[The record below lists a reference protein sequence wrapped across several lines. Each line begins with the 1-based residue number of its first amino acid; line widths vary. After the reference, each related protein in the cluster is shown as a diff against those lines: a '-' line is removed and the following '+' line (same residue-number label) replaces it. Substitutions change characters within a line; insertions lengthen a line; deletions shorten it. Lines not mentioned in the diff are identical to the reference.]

1 MYDILFICGRGR
13 FSEVAKLD
21 IIKGIDV
28 ISIRTRG
35 HQCYTQSDRLA
46 FIFDKIRQHQNI
58 KILIENPLHIT
69 TTEAAVIEFCKA
81 EGKYLD
87 IFTERYNIHEV
98 VKDGDYAYN
107 Q

>member
-1 MYDILFICGRGR
+1 MHDELFICGRGR
-13 FSEVAKLD
+13 FYEVALLD

-58 KILIENPLHIT
+58 KILIENPLHFT
-69 TTEAAVIEFCKA
+69 PTENAIIEFCKI
-81 EGKYLD
+81 EGKNLD
-87 IFTERYNIHEV
+87 IYKERYNYV
-98 VKDGDYAYN
+98 DNK
-107 Q
+107 